1 MIIIIIFRM
10 ARVIPF
16 ENFRIVSDL
25 TWQQVPARA
34 VVSECGKDRSVVVHW
49 KQKGGASLFN
59 NNIEGCG
66 RQRGGETC
74 DRLIRAVLTVAPP
87 RPCNAAL
94 FWSFFFLQLCF
105 GCERGRIYRCVPLCP
120 AHCNFFLCL
129 LFFFFGS
136 SCRKVI
142 FMTFSRLAL
151 CCSFPFVWMR
161 TRSPIRSAALKNGQ
175 VLVVV
180 TCFTGGWWM

>member
-66 RQRGGETC
+66 RQRGGG
-74 DRLIRAVLTVAPP
+74 DLWSSD
-87 RPCNAAL
+87 PC
-94 FWSFFFLQLCF
+94 
-105 GCERGRIYRCVPLCP
+105 
-120 AHCNFFLCL
+120 
-129 LFFFFGS
+129 
-136 SCRKVI
+136 
-142 FMTFSRLAL
+142 
-151 CCSFPFVWMR
+151 
-161 TRSPIRSAALKNGQ
+161 RSHSGTPTS
-175 VLVVV
+175 
-180 TCFTGGWWM
+180 M

>member
-1 MIIIIIFRM
+1 MIIIFRM
-10 ARVIPF
+10 ARIIPF

-49 KQKGGASLFN
+49 KQKGGASLCN

-66 RQRGGETC
+66 RQRGGRPVIVWSVPFSQWHPHVHVMQPFFDHFFYSCVLAARGAEFTEASPFA
-74 DRLIRAVLTVAPP
+74 LLTVI
-87 RPCNAAL
+87 
-94 FWSFFFLQLCF
+94 FF
-105 GCERGRIYRCVPLCP
+105 CVCY
-120 AHCNFFLCL
+120 
-129 LFFFFGS
+129 FFFFGS